1 MLRRYYWWIGMD
13 VSTRWWLRRSLKCQ
27 AHKTSRQTIRWP
39 RLSLPIPI
47 GPGILVSV
55 DYFGPLPITLGGNS
69 HILLSTDRFSRRAEM
84 YAAAKAEFTASDT
97 ADILVDRY
105 IPLWGC
111 PSSPPFRQWPSILF
125 QTLPRSLRR
134 FRHQHNCHELL
145 PSFHKRWCRER
156 QPHHGSNARHGGR
169 RTPNRLG
176 HPPSARRERL

>member
-1 MLRRYYWWIGMD
+1 MRPWVLHTCHSTTACHLDVARTLGMLRRYYWWIGMD

-39 RLSLPIPI
+39 TLSLPIPI

-111 PSSPPFRQWPSILF
+111 PSSPPFRQWPSIMF
-125 QTLPRSLRR
+125 QTLPRSL
-134 FRHQHNCHELL
+134 
-145 PSFHKRWCRER
+145 
-156 QPHHGSNARHGGR
+156 
-169 RTPNRLG
+169 
-176 HPPSARRERL
+176 